1 MPPELPL
8 AVQRA
13 RTGALITIAALTAAA
28 ALASFAESYR
38 GLLDWALAHS
48 LPLGWA
54 IVAPL
59 MVDVFVAV
67 GELSLFVLVL
77 DGFGWQ
83 QRIPA
88 WLISIVGLAASIA
101 GNAGH
106 VWTLSIATR
115 VTAAVPPV
123 AAAAALA
130 VALGLLKRIMAGPGQ
145 HRTAGQLAVPDTT
158 APVTVAEPVTLPDI
172 VEPDSTGQPDTTTVA
187 VPDTATPDSEPD
199 TAAVV
204 VRDAAVSVD
213 LRVRAVELLTAEPGM
228 SGAALGRALDVS
240 DRTGRRIIAA
250 LSNGSRP

>member
-1 MPPELPL
+1 MPPDLHPIVE
-8 AVQRA
+8 RA
-13 RTGALITIAALTAAA
+13 RVAALITIASLTAAA

-77 DGFGWQ
+77 DGFDWK

-88 WLISIVGLAASIA
+88 WLISIIGLAASIA

-130 VALGLLKRIMAGPGQ
+130 VALGLLKRIMAGPK
-145 HRTAGQLAVPDTT
+145 AKPDTT
-158 APVTVAEPVTLPDI
+158 QLPDI
-172 VEPDSTGQPDTTTVA
+172 VEPVTVPDIAEPDTQPADVSAPDSPVIVPDITVPDVPTVRVPA
-187 VPDTATPDSEPD
+187 VPDIRVPDIP
-199 TAAVV
+199 AQQ
-204 VRDAAVSVD
+204 
-213 LRVRAVELLTAEPGM
+213 LRAIELLRARPDMT
-228 SGAALGRALDVS
+228 GAALGRALGVS
-240 DRTGRRIIAA
+240 DRQGRRV
-250 LSNGSRP
+250 LNSLNGSRP

>member
-77 DGFGWQ
+77 DGFSWQ

-130 VALGLLKRIMAGPGQ
+130 VALGLLKRVMAGPK
-145 HRTAGQLAVPDTT
+145 ANPDTT
-158 APVTVAEPVTLPDI
+158 QLPDTAEPVTVPDI
-172 VEPDSTGQPDTTTVA
+172 VEPDTRPASGS
-187 VPDTATPDSEPD
+187 VPDSP
-199 TAAVV
+199 VV
-204 VRDAAVSVD
+204 VPDIRVPDVPAVRVPKVPDVKVPDVSAQQ
-213 LRVRAVELLTAEPGM
+213 LRAIELLTARPDM
-228 SGAALGRALDVS
+228 TGADLGRALGVS
-240 DRTGRRIIAA
+240 DRQGRRVLNA
-250 LSNGSRP
+250 LNGSRP